1 MNMKKIAAVVLLS
14 SAMAAPAFAADQGFY
29 AGLTLGSG
37 KPGVTPSAAALSKNS
52 KSIYGGLVGY
62 QYNKNLAVEGQFTG
76 IGESKDVNGN
86 TVKGDAF
93 SLSAVGLL
101 PLSDS
106 FELYGK
112 LGFASTK
119 TKASA
124 GATNLGATRSALT
137 YGIGGQYNVSQSFG
151 VRFGWDQYGAAT
163 TAAGVKTNKNA
174 DVYTVGAVFK
184 F

>member
-1 MNMKKIAAVVLLS
+1 MKKIAAAVLLS
-14 SAMAAPAFAADQGFY
+14 AVTAMPAFAADQGFY

-37 KPGVTPSAAALSKNS
+37 KPGVTPSATALSKNS
-52 KSIYGGLVGY
+52 KAIYGGLLGY
-62 QYNKNLAVEGQFTG
+62 QYNKNLAVEAQFTG
-76 IGESKDVNGN
+76 IGQATDTAGSA
-86 TVKGDAF
+86 VKGDAF

-106 FELYGK
+106 FDLYGK

-119 TKASA
+119 TQSSA

-174 DVYTVGAVFK
+174 DVYTIGAVFK